1 MCNSFRNIL
10 SKWISNFIL
19 PQLHHLYF
27 LLYELFPTARMSE
40 FFYWLVNLMCFA
52 TILLIMKLY
61 VCQVSY
67 SYIIPDLFYYLHS
80 RCLLESLNSWLLPL
94 GYPDFGAVWW
104 FNSLS
109 LSLSLVYRSMKSR
122 ILATYPDA
130 FADDS
135 KGDQTLKF
143 FSNISQSVPLACI
156 MLPLGKRN
164 VGEESLPPP
173 PPPPLSPF
181 WLWIQCDLFFT

>member
-1 MCNSFRNIL
+1 MCSLLMCNSFRNIL

-27 LLYELFPTARMSE
+27 LLYELSPTARMSE

-80 RCLLESLNSWLLPL
+80 SCLLESLNSWLLPL

-104 FNSLS
+104 FNSLF
-109 LSLSLVYRSMKSR
+109 LSRLQEHEIKEFGYLSR
-122 ILATYPDA
+122 
-130 FADDS
+130 
-135 KGDQTLKF
+135 
-143 FSNISQSVPLACI
+143 CI
-156 MLPLGKRN
+156 CRWFKRRPKLEN
-164 VGEESLPPP
+164 P
-173 PPPPLSPF
+173 
-181 WLWIQCDLFFT
+181 Q

>member
-1 MCNSFRNIL
+1 MCSLLMCNSFRNIL

-61 VCQVSY
+61 VCRVSY

-109 LSLSLVYRSMKSR
+109 LSLSFTG
-122 ILATYPDA
+122 AWNQ
-130 FADDS
+130 
-135 KGDQTLKF
+135 G
-143 FSNISQSVPLACI
+143 
-156 MLPLGKRN
+156 
-164 VGEESLPPP
+164 
-173 PPPPLSPF
+173 F
-181 WLWIQCDLFFT
+181 WLPIQMHLQMIQKETRPWNSSVTLVNLFP